1 MSKAGVPEVVAVDA
15 AMVDDLLA
23 QAQAAPRQR
32 KNLNFH
38 ERESHPCQRLLNAI
52 LPGSYV
58 RPHRHLLENKE
69 EFMLVLRGCLG
80 VIFYDAQGAVTGKM
94 KLQEN
99 GPVRAVSIATGVYHT
114 AVALLPTVI
123 FEAKGGPYAPHLP
136 EELAPFAPAE
146 GSPQAQAYLREME
159 ALLADA

>member
-1 MSKAGVPEVVAVDA
+1 MNNVLAVDT
-15 AMVDDLLA
+15 AMIDGLLA
-23 QAQAAPRQR
+23 QANAAPRLR

-58 RPHRHLLENKE
+58 RPHRHVLENKE
-69 EFMLVLRGCLG
+69 EFMMIVRGCLG
-80 VIFYDAQGAVTGKM
+80 VILYDAQGNVTGKM
-94 KLQEN
+94 KLDEH
-99 GPVRAVSIATGVYHT
+99 GAVRAVSIPIGVFHT
-114 AVALLPTVI
+114 AVALAPTVI

-146 GSPQAQAYLREME
+146 GSPEAQPYLLKME